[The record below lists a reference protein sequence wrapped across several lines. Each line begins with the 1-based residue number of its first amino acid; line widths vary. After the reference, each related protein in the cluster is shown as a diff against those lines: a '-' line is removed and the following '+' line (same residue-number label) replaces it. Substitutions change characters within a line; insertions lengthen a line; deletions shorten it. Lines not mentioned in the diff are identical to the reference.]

1 MINFRQKEFGKTK
14 EVIKFI
20 KKFPTVPLSAATLG
34 ISSANLAVNT
44 RRHKEAGEYQ
54 KEQLK
59 AMGGLTDALT
69 GVDKTL
75 RKSEISGKK
84 DAGKDKRKKLFS
96 INSRIIIKKKNI
108 NKYDKV

>member
-14 EVIKFI
+14 EVIGFV

-34 ISSANLAVNT
+34 VSTANLAVNT
-44 RRHKEAGEYQ
+44 KRHREAGEYQ

-59 AMGGLTDALT
+59 AMNGLTDALT

-75 RKSEISGKK
+75 RDSEISGKK
-84 DAGKDKRKKLFS
+84 NAGKEKRKKLFS
-96 INSRIIIKKKNI
+96 INSRIIIKKK
-108 NKYDKV
+108 KYK

>member
-59 AMGGLTDALT
+59 AMEGLT
-69 GVDKTL
+69 GWGYRKTQ
-75 RKSEISGKK
+75 SQK
-84 DAGKDKRKKLFS
+84 DQKEKKRKKICS
-96 INSRIIIKKKNI
+96 AKKSYKRLA
-108 NKYDKV
+108 VA